1 MSSTL
6 SLDQDDIAR
15 RLLKL
20 QDSTGYDMVQ
30 KHGQR
35 IYGGPPP
42 EWSGPPPDKGTEVY
56 CYRIPR
62 DCFEDELVPVFS
74 SVGRIYE
81 LRLMIEFSG
90 TNRSYCYVR
99 YTKQE
104 DAREAIKKITN
115 HHIRPGYPLAV
126 TRSVDNR
133 KLCIKAL
140 PPLDRE
146 IEEDVINEL
155 GNVVDGVNRIKYQ
168 TRGWLEVEFSTHRL
182 AALARRQLVPGNV
195 VLFES
200 VEIKEVDWADP
211 EGDCDG
217 QESQGKIISVRN
229 LPSSTNHLRL
239 GDLFNNLSGGQV
251 NGVVR
256 SGNTVLVTFCTQEGA
271 KFAMDRSCN
280 LEMDGNRLEVTWW
293 SQRRLD
299 RGCYSSQPRS
309 VPSNQP
315 AGPVEQLHQVCAGQ
329 GWGTPQYSLT
339 GARQDQVTGQQVY
352 QCSVMVPGVSHSQVR
367 GDWSVDREMA
377 RVSAA
382 IRAMQGIVQASSELY
397 TAQRSQQHHLPQST
411 VQMVPSD
418 RQVLH
423 PPPTAHFPRS
433 HDQFNQ
439 PNQFLQSVGQFI
451 PPPRHFLPPTSQPRP
466 SSLFPTSQYTASNTF
481 TMLGGITT
489 TPQTRP
495 PSRLLS
501 RPDSPKPVL
510 AVPPVH
516 RTTSY
521 TSLARVGAG
530 VGGDLSMY

>member
-1 MSSTL
+1 
-6 SLDQDDIAR
+6 
-15 RLLKL
+15 
-20 QDSTGYDMVQ
+20 MVQ

-42 EWSGPPPDKGTEVY
+42 DWSGPAPDKGTEVY

-74 SVGRIYE
+74 SIGRIYE

-104 DAREAIKKITN
+104 DAREAIKKINN
-115 HHIRPGYPLAV
+115 HYIRPGYPLAV

-133 KLCIKAL
+133 KLCIKAM
-140 PPLDRE
+140 PPLDKE
-146 IEEDVINEL
+146 IEEDVVNEL
-155 GNVVDGVNRIKYQ
+155 GNVVEGINRIKYQ

-182 AALARRQLVPGNV
+182 AALARRQLVPGHV

-211 EGDCDG
+211 EGDCVG
-217 QESQGKIISVRN
+217 QESQSKIISVRN
-229 LPSSTNHLRL
+229 LPSSTSHLRV
-239 GDLFNNLSGGQV
+239 GDMFNNLSGGQV
-251 NGVVR
+251 NDVVR
-256 SGNTVLVTFCTQEGA
+256 SGSMVLVTFHTQAGA
-271 KFAMDRSCN
+271 KFAMDRSRN

-339 GARQDQVTGQQVY
+339 GTRQDQVTGQQVY
-352 QCSVMVPGVSHSQVR
+352 QCSVMVPGVPHSQVR
-367 GDWSVDREMA
+367 GDWSGDREVA

-397 TAQRSQQHHLPQST
+397 TAQRSQQHHLPQSV

-423 PPPTAHFPRS
+423 PPPTA
-433 HDQFNQ
+433 
-439 PNQFLQSVGQFI
+439 
-451 PPPRHFLPPTSQPRP
+451 
-466 SSLFPTSQYTASNTF
+466 
-481 TMLGGITT
+481 
-489 TPQTRP
+489 
-495 PSRLLS
+495 
-501 RPDSPKPVL
+501 
-510 AVPPVH
+510 
-516 RTTSY
+516 
-521 TSLARVGAG
+521 
-530 VGGDLSMY
+530 